1 MASISTSTSKTF
13 KKHPFTA
20 LAPIK
25 VTLQWTGWIVAC
37 LDQIEV
43 SEAVESIAI
52 HVNDMTIHEKDVT
65 LVSFNGDMIQVKGR
79 V

>member
-1 MASISTSTSKTF
+1 MLHDNVQKKRRHSKHNF
-13 KKHPFTA
+13 
-20 LAPIK
+20 
-25 VTLQWTGWIVAC
+25 QWIVAC
-37 LDQIEV
+37 LHQIEV

-65 LVSFNGDMIQVKGR
+65 LVSFNGDMIQVKDH